1 MLGDRGCGAGDAARK
16 TKIVCTIGPAT
27 ADIEVQRRLI
37 RAGLDVAR
45 INFSHGTHD
54 GHARMIRQ
62 LRTLAEEE
70 ARPVAIL
77 ADLSGVKIRTTA
89 AAGDPV
95 ALEEGATAVL
105 SPQAVPTG
113 PEAIG
118 TTYPALADDLAPGQ
132 AILIDDGRIRLR
144 VAEIRDGLVR
154 CIVEVGGVLRDRV
167 GIHLPE
173 TPLDAAPSLTD
184 KDRAD
189 LAFALA
195 QGADLVALSFVR
207 RAEDLAALESE
218 MDRCGRRVPSVA
230 KLEKP
235 QALENLDEI
244 IERSWGLMVARG
256 DLGVELPP
264 EEVPVAQKRIISQG
278 VRHHRPVITATQML
292 DSMTQNPRPTRAE
305 ASDVANAVLDGT
317 DAVMLSGETAI
328 GRYPVE
334 TVAMMDRIVRCAEA
348 FARPERKAYT
358 WIAEPEGE
366 IAAAAADAAVLVAE
380 TLGARAL
387 VAFTMS
393 GRTALLAAKR
403 RPRPTFVAVT
413 ANPGML
419 RALGL
424 AWGIRPYGMDLVHDV
439 DALLARVE
447 RLLRG
452 EGIAGDGD
460 IVVILAGAPLAVP
473 GTTNFLR
480 IHRMGESPCA

>member
-1 MLGDRGCGAGDAARK
+1 MQGDRGREIGAAARR
-16 TKIVCTIGPAT
+16 TKIVATIGPAT
-27 ADIEVQRRLI
+27 ADPDVQRRLI

-45 INFSHGTHD
+45 INFSHGTHE
-54 GHARMIRQ
+54 GHAKMIRQ
-62 LRTLAEEE
+62 LRALAGEEG
-70 ARPVAIL
+70 RPLAIL
-77 ADLSGVKIRTTA
+77 ADLSGVKIRTTP
-89 AAGDPV
+89 AAGEPV
-95 ALEEGATAVL
+95 ELAEGASVAL
-105 SPQAVPTG
+105 SPQPIPTR
-113 PEAIG
+113 PDAIG
-118 TTYPALADDLAPGQ
+118 TTYPALADDLSPGQ
-132 AILIDDGRIRLR
+132 AVLIDDGRIRLR
-144 VAEIRDGLVR
+144 VSAIRDGLVH
-154 CIVEVGGVLRDRV
+154 CTVEIGGALRDRV

-173 TPLDAAPSLTD
+173 TSLDAAPSLTE
-184 KDRAD
+184 KDRTD

-195 QGADLVALSFVR
+195 QGVDLVALSFVR
-207 RAEDLAALESE
+207 RAEDLAALERE
-218 MDRCGRRVPSVA
+218 MDRCGRRVPAIA

-235 QALENLDEI
+235 QALENLDGI

-264 EEVPVAQKRIISQG
+264 EEVPVAQKRIIAEG
-278 VRHHRPVITATQML
+278 RRHHRPVITATQML

-305 ASDVANAVLDGT
+305 ASDVANAVFDGT

-348 FARPERKAYT
+348 YARPERKT
-358 WIAEPEGE
+358 LQWIAEPEGE

-403 RPRPTFVAVT
+403 RPRSAFVAVT
-413 ANPGML
+413 ANPGIE

-424 AWGIRPYGMDLVHDV
+424 AWGVRPYAMDLVHDV
-439 DALLARVE
+439 DVLLVRVD
-447 RLLRG
+447 RLLRDDG
-452 EGIAGDGD
+452 VAGDGD